1 MLLISLDFWL
11 VGGYVM
17 FCTELICPKR
27 FPMWKLLIIPSP
39 FVIYTLIFL
48 FTSWQTIY
56 WLDIFTSVIM
66 VSVFYIFLELAVK
79 RYTRMLEENISDL
92 ENFDLSW
99 IVSVL
104 RLMLIFAIFWV
115 VESFAQK
122 TYFVHKEAELNFII
136 DILYCIFCSL
146 VVLLVTRKL
155 IYQKI
160 YLPKAETADLLSEN
174 DFRQNRTAY
183 HVNKITQNID
193 SIIKEKEYFLDKQL
207 TLDSLVT
214 QIGTNRQY
222 ISNYIN
228 KEKHSTFYDYINAF
242 RLQRAV
248 ELLEGLKTGNEDLK
262 TTNNLSIDEISQMA
276 GFSNYST
283 FFRAFK
289 KKYNMSP
296 SKYIQRLQ
304 ITEKVFD
311 ERK

>member
-1 MLLISLDFWL
+1 M
-11 VGGYVM
+11 
-17 FCTELICPKR
+17 
-27 FPMWKLLIIPSP
+27 
-39 FVIYTLIFL
+39 
-48 FTSWQTIY
+48 
-56 WLDIFTSVIM
+56 
-66 VSVFYIFLELAVK
+66 
-79 RYTRMLEENISDL
+79 
-92 ENFDLSW
+92 
-99 IVSVL
+99 
-104 RLMLIFAIFWV
+104 
-115 VESFAQK
+115 
-122 TYFVHKEAELNFII
+122 NFII

-160 YLPKAETADLLSEN
+160 YVPKTETADLLSEN

-228 KEKHSTFYDYINAF
+228 QEKHSTFYDYINAF

-248 ELLEGLKTGNEDLK
+248 ELLDGLKTGNEDLK
-262 TTNNLSIDEISQMA
+262 TGNNPSIDEISQMA